1 MRAKIIKEE
10 LQARAHALIL
20 LDSLPVKD
28 YLRAT
33 NEPNKESKG
42 KDIKE
47 KGDIEVK
54 EDIEENDY
62 EYFKK
67 KVVNYPDM
75 VKKNYWQY
83 SLCACLEE

>member
-1 MRAKIIKEE
+1 MVDADQIMRAKIIKEE

-47 KGDIEVK
+47 RGDMKVK
-54 EDIEENDY
+54 EIIEENDY
-62 EYFKK
+62 ECFKK
-67 KVVNYPDM
+67 KVF
-75 VKKNYWQY
+75 
-83 SLCACLEE
+83 

>member
-67 KVVNYPDM
+67 KVFNYPDM
-75 VKKNYWQY
+75 VKITGNIHYVP
-83 SLCACLEE
+83 A